1 MKSFV
6 GKDMAD
12 YFDVLETLKLQN
24 SLTKYDVKKFIEQ
37 YKNIK
42 YDEIT
47 NNYLEKFIKDN
58 ELKVLSDDR
67 RRRD

>member
-42 YDEIT
+42 HDEIR
-47 NNYLEKFIKDN
+47 LAG
-58 ELKVLSDDR
+58 SR
-67 RRRD
+67 RCILQCWEA